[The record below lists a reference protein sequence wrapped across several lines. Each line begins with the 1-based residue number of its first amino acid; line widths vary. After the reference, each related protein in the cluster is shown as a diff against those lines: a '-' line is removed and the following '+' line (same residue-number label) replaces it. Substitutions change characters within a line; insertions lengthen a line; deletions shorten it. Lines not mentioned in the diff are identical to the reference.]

1 ASDVRYLARAL
12 IEYYMSGS
20 MAGVDAYSDKCLS
33 RVWKAV
39 RFSWWM
45 TTLLHRFPQSGL
57 FDRRIQQTELDY
69 LASSQIASASL
80 AENYVGLAF
89 DD

>member
-1 ASDVRYLARAL
+1 
-12 IEYYMSGS
+12 